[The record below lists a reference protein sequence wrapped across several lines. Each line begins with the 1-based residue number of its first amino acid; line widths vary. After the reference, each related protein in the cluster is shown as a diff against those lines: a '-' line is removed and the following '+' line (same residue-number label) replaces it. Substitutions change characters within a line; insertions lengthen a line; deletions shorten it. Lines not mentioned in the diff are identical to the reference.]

1 MAKIPEIEE
10 HLTLKSSIRVVC
22 LFVSSGYLAS
32 VWHVDDHQW
41 IHVDSSSVNMDV
53 DFTDGRAMWWS
64 SGLIGYP
71 NLGKVRSRLY

>member
-41 IHVDSSSVNMDV
+41 VHVDSGSVNIDV
-53 DFTDGRAMWWS
+53 DFTEGRAV
-64 SGLIGYP
+64 GR
-71 NLGKVRSRLY
+71 VRV

>member
-1 MAKIPEIEE
+1 MPEIPEIEE
-10 HLTLKSSIRVVC
+10 NLTLVRSIPVIC
-22 LFVSSGYLAS
+22 LIASSGYLAP

-41 IHVDSSSVNMDV
+41 IHVDSGSVNMDV